1 MKSLRVVALLV
12 LLAAIAFLC
21 WFFLLRPPPQIGL
34 LTVYYTKIDGT
45 TLGTWSISQ
54 RAQQPNESPVQ
65 YLQYRALYA
74 AIQAVAG
81 PPSDLRAV
89 RFPPDT
95 HVNSVTVDGTI
106 ARVDLSSGVTHQA
119 GTFGENGEFKAL
131 VYTLTGIRGIDAVQV
146 TVDGRRLQ
154 TLPHGSLELDTPLH
168 RSDW

>member
-1 MKSLRVVALLV
+1 VKAPRIVALLV
-12 LLAAIAFLC
+12 LLAVVAFLC
-21 WFFLLRPPPQIGL
+21 WFFLFRPPPPTGP
-34 LTVYYTKIDGT
+34 LTVYYTKLDGS
-45 TLGTWSISQ
+45 TLGAWTISQ
-54 RAQQPNESPVQ
+54 RPREANESSRQ

-81 PPSDLRAV
+81 PPSDVRAI
-89 RFPPDT
+89 RFPGGT
-95 HVNSVTVDGTI
+95 HVNAVTVAGPD
-106 ARVDLSSGVTHQA
+106 ADVDLSSEVTHQA

-154 TLPHGSLELDTPLH
+154 TLPHGSLELDTPLR